1 MLVLIAYAQKPSLIA
16 HADACYRAISLM
28 FGPILPTSI
37 LCVGSC
43 GSAHLRDNTLSTKM
57 SAMPIV
63 VYKNVLK

>member
-28 FGPILPTSI
+28 FGPSLSLSI

-43 GSAHLRDNTLSTKM
+43 ESTHLLDNALSTKM
-57 SAMPIV
+57 SSMPV
-63 VYKNVLK
+63 VYKHVLK